1 MAKPDQ
7 PGWASKSSNTL
18 SLIWISPLQKGLPNC
33 QLCPLPSFAMQHRIR
48 TLGQLSLTPVR
59 ALHDGSVDFAW
70 TEELKKSHWIE
81 FSAQQDIW
89 ECPQKPKLVASW
101 NLLIKKQPILY
112 LMPVPVTCHNV
123 KFAYAEYGTCVLGA
137 LSTFR
142 AFGNHRFYTSDR
154 TENIPHPEC
163 ELRGL
168 VQDTFGDI
176 ASCMML

>member
-89 ECPQKPKLVASW
+89 ECPRKVQQDVQLSQDKKGKPALWSIQCDQWLQFYCHICSLEHTRIKLIAQRASFIW
-101 NLLIKKQPILY
+101 RNR
-112 LMPVPVTCHNV
+112 
-123 KFAYAEYGTCVLGA
+123 LGK
-137 LSTFR
+137 SVSQRKT
-142 AFGNHRFYTSDR
+142 GRFFYW
-154 TENIPHPEC
+154 
-163 ELRGL
+163 ELRL
-168 VQDTFGDI
+168 
-176 ASCMML
+176 SRLER